1 MKKTVVVRL
10 ALIVWISASYSNS
23 FAQQI
28 ETKFKNPPL
37 NTEAL
42 FSNRGMS
49 FQMIMNKQI
58 QSVPKFGFFSITNL
72 VGEWKNNR
80 VEDHMTQAHVTYEI
94 VKGLKLGVGF
104 HLTPVTGI
112 RPSAGLI
119 YSKASEN
126 WLVVANARVDL
137 SKDRNVDG
145 VLLVEYKPRINEKWR
160 FYSRLQGL
168 YAHNTVKGTHSRSFA
183 VARAGFNFKDFTF
196 GAGTNIDYYGPMRH
210 NENSFGGFIS
220 CLLF

>member
-1 MKKTVVVRL
+1 MKMTVVVRL
-10 ALIVWISASYSNS
+10 ALIVWISAFYSNS

-37 NTEAL
+37 NTESL

-49 FQMIMNKQI
+49 FQMIINKQI
-58 QSVPKFGFFSITNL
+58 QSAPKFGFFNITNL
-72 VGEWKNNR
+72 VGEWKSNR
-80 VEDHMTQAHVTYEI
+80 VDDHMTQAHVTYTI
-94 VKGLKLGVGF
+94 GKGFKLGGGF

-112 RPSAGLI
+112 RPSAALI
-119 YSKASEN
+119 FSKASEN
-126 WLVVANARVDL
+126 WLVVANSRVDL

-145 VLLVEYKPRINEKWR
+145 VVLVEYKPRINEKWR

-183 VARAGFNFKDFTF
+183 VARAGFSFKDFTF
-196 GAGTNIDYYGPMRH
+196 GAGTNIDYYGPMRQ

>member
-1 MKKTVVVRL
+1 MKMTVVVRF
-10 ALIVWISASYSNS
+10 ATMICFSTFYSTG
-23 FAQQI
+23 FAQQKEI
-28 ETKFKNPPL
+28 QFKNPPL

-80 VEDHMTQAHVTYEI
+80 VDDHMTQAHVTYTLG
-94 VKGLKLGVGF
+94 KGFKLGGGF

-112 RPSAGLI
+112 RPSAALI

-137 SKDRNVDG
+137 SKDRNVESV
-145 VLLVEYKPRINEKWR
+145 VLIEYKPKINEKWR

-196 GAGTNIDYYGPMRH
+196 GAGTNIDYYGPMRR

>member
-1 MKKTVVVRL
+1 MKMTVVLRL
-10 ALIVWISASYSNS
+10 ALIVWISAFYSNS
-23 FAQQI
+23 FAQQKEI
-28 ETKFKNPPL
+28 KFKNPPL

-72 VGEWKNNR
+72 VGEWKSNR
-80 VEDHMTQAHVTYEI
+80 VEDHMTQAHVTYSI
-94 VKGLKLGVGF
+94 GKGFKLGGGF

-112 RPSAGLI
+112 RPSAALI

-137 SKDRNVDG
+137 SKDRNVES
-145 VLLVEYKPRINEKWR
+145 VLLIEYKPKINEKWR

-196 GAGTNIDYYGPMRH
+196 GAGTNIDYYLSLIH
-210 NENSFGGFIS
+210 I
-220 CLLF
+220 

>member
-1 MKKTVVVRL
+1 MKMTVVVRL
-10 ALIVWISASYSNS
+10 ALIVWILAFYSTS
-23 FAQQI
+23 FAQQKEI
-28 ETKFKNPPL
+28 QFKNPPL

-49 FQMIMNKQI
+49 FQMILNKQI
-58 QSVPKFGFFSITNL
+58 QTAPKFGFFNITNL
-72 VGEWKNNR
+72 VGEWKSNR
-80 VEDHMTQAHVTYEI
+80 VEDHMTQAHITYTI
-94 VKGLKLGVGF
+94 GKRFKLGGGF

-112 RPSAGLI
+112 RPSAALI
-119 YSKASEN
+119 FSKSSEN

-137 SKDRNVDG
+137 SKDRNVES
-145 VLLVEYKPRINEKWR
+145 VLLIEYKPRINEKWR

-196 GAGTNIDYYGPMRH
+196 GAGTNIDYYGPIKH

>member
-1 MKKTVVVRL
+1 MKMTVVVRL
-10 ALIVWISASYSNS
+10 ALIVWISGFYSNS

-80 VEDHMTQAHVTYEI
+80 VDDHMT
-94 VKGLKLGVGF
+94 
-104 HLTPVTGI
+104 
-112 RPSAGLI
+112 
-119 YSKASEN
+119 
-126 WLVVANARVDL
+126 
-137 SKDRNVDG
+137 
-145 VLLVEYKPRINEKWR
+145 
-160 FYSRLQGL
+160 
-168 YAHNTVKGTHSRSFA
+168 
-183 VARAGFNFKDFTF
+183 
-196 GAGTNIDYYGPMRH
+196 
-210 NENSFGGFIS
+210 
-220 CLLF
+220 